1 MGVDMMP
8 FPLGV
13 RLKNAPTKTAVEDD
27 AAAKDTKVGSSE
39 EDTEEKVWSKR
50 VQLFK
55 MKSYVGKRRLIKF
68 QQGVNRQLGGYH
80 ITGIE
85 KFANGK
91 LKHLGKPKVQL
102 SFYLDHNG
110 ILKLQKAEATLEE
123 LVMPKEANE
132 TSDNNATKVAEEG
145 NEDKKAEKDPLL
157 NEDKKNDDDKKKDDT
172 NKTDDKKEETDENK
186 TKSEE
191 ASGDVG
197 KNTTK
202 TPPKPKKKI
211 HR

>member
-1 MGVDMMP
+1 MGE
-8 FPLGV
+8 
-13 RLKNAPTKTAVEDD
+13 AVASDD
-27 AAAKDTKVGSSE
+27 S
-39 EDTEEKVWSKR
+39 TEEKKVWSKR

-55 MKSYVGKRRLIKF
+55 MKSHVGKRRLIKF
-68 QQGVNRQLGGYH
+68 QHDKDILCTLQYDKHSKIKFPEGVNRQLGGYH

-132 TSDNNATKVAEEG
+132 TSDNNSTKVAEEG
-145 NEDKKAEKDPLL
+145 NEDKKAETDPLL
-157 NEDKKNDDDKKKDDT
+157 NEDKKNDDA

-197 KNTTK
+197 
-202 TPPKPKKKI
+202 
-211 HR
+211 